1 MIPKTKRVRLSGRR
15 LEELNEAI
23 HERDGHRC
31 IICGAYVHIGEK
43 FHHEPPGIGKSDE
56 IEKGVLLC
64 YTCHQERHF
73 GPDSQKIKQKAAVYL
88 EKLYREDKAWKN

>member
-73 GPDSQKIKQKAAVYL
+73 GSMSREIKQRAVEYL
-88 EKLYREDKAWKN
+88 ERLYEKE

>member
-1 MIPKTKRVRLSGRR
+1 MTQNNKMAKVAELLGVK
-15 LEELNEAI
+15 LGEE
-23 HERDGHRC
+23 
-31 IICGAYVHIGEK
+31 

-73 GPDSQKIKQKAAVYL
+73 GSMSREIKRRAVAYL
-88 EKLYREDKAWKN
+88 ERLYRGDKA

>member
-31 IICGAYVHIGEK
+31 IVCGAYVPIGEK
-43 FHHEPPGIGKSDE
+43 FHHEPPGNGKSDE
-56 IEKGVLLC
+56 IKKGVLLC

-73 GPDSQKIKQKAAVYL
+73 GSMSQEIKQRAVEYL
-88 EKLYREDKAWKN
+88 EKLYRNE

>member
-1 MIPKTKRVRLSGRR
+1 MLKKTKRIRLSGQALRD
-15 LEELNEAI
+15 LNDAI

-31 IICGAYVHIGEK
+31 IICGAHVHIREK

-73 GPDSQKIKQKAAVYL
+73 GSRSRAIKQKAAIYL
-88 EKLYREDKAWKN
+88 EKLYKNE

>member
-1 MIPKTKRVRLSGRR
+1 M
-15 LEELNEAI
+15 NNAI

-31 IICGAYVHIGEK
+31 IVCGAYVPIGVK

-64 YTCHQERHF
+64 YACHQERHF
-73 GPDSQKIKQKAAVYL
+73 GSRSREIKQRAVAYL
-88 EKLYREDKAWKN
+88 ERLYRGDKA